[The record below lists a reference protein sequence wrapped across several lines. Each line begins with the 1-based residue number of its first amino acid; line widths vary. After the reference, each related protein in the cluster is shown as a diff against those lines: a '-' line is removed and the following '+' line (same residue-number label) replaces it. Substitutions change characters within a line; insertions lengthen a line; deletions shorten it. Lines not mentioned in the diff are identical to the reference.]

1 VRPFDFD
8 TARAVKATPGTSI
21 RVARERLVLLNRPGN
36 AMPARSATA
45 LARVDLLTGRI
56 EPFAPPGRLDPVTGR
71 YPEFFPLFGTDD
83 GGGRTLLALPSSS
96 DGGPRFAASFKQDD
110 YPALLSIFS
119 GQQVDLLTPHPGWV
133 WHLALARPSTPNA
146 RALLVAAAENHPLGR
161 RASGP

>member
-83 GGGRTLLALPSSS
+83 GGGRTLLA
-96 DGGPRFAASFKQDD
+96 
-110 YPALLSIFS
+110 IFS
-119 GQQVDLLTPHPGWV
+119 GQQVDWVTLHPGWV
-133 WHLALARPSTPNA
+133 QDVTLAGPSAPGSRT
-146 RALLVAAAENHPLGR
+146 LLVSAAENHPLGR